1 MEIPFLEGSYKKK
14 ILYSLRKVPALS
26 ECPLSESARPPPP
39 KKRASC
45 ASSVRICIAPL
56 PCLSLVSLPSATMP
70 SDSMRT
76 LFAATLVGL
85 LATPG
90 LAAPP
95 STSATWRAEEGG
107 CGPKIKIT
115 IEVAGVDTASR
126 VPLWAIIRTP
136 PTSDEFSDDGDD
148 APIPLEAVYWS
159 NQSSTPTATEHLI
172 PLDSFEAGETYR
184 LVFNR
189 TCSDLR
195 SPSKC

>member
-1 MEIPFLEGSYKKK
+1 
-14 ILYSLRKVPALS
+14 
-26 ECPLSESARPPPP
+26 
-39 KKRASC
+39 
-45 ASSVRICIAPL
+45 
-56 PCLSLVSLPSATMP
+56 
-70 SDSMRT
+70 MRT
-76 LFAATLVGL
+76 LLAATLVGL

-136 PTSDEFSDDGDD
+136 SESDDEFSDGGDD
-148 APIPLEAVYWS
+148 APIPLEVVYWS

-189 TCSDLR
+189 TCLDLR

>member
-126 VPLWAIIRTP
+126 VPLWAIFRDT
-136 PTSDEFSDDGDD
+136 DEFSSGEDD
-148 APIPLEAVYWS
+148 APIPLEVVYWS

-172 PLDSFEAGETYR
+172 RLDSFEAGETYR
-184 LVFNR
+184 LVFNG
-189 TCSDLR
+189 TCSDSG

>member
-1 MEIPFLEGSYKKK
+1 
-14 ILYSLRKVPALS
+14 
-26 ECPLSESARPPPP
+26 
-39 KKRASC
+39 
-45 ASSVRICIAPL
+45 
-56 PCLSLVSLPSATMP
+56 MP

-90 LAAPP
+90 LA

-126 VPLWAIIRTP
+126 VPLWAIFRNT
-136 PTSDEFSDDGDD
+136 DEFSSGEDD
-148 APIPLEAVYWS
+148 APIPLEVVYWS

-172 PLDSFEAGETYR
+172 RLDSFEAGETYR
-184 LVFNR
+184 LVFNG
-189 TCSDLR
+189 TCSDSG